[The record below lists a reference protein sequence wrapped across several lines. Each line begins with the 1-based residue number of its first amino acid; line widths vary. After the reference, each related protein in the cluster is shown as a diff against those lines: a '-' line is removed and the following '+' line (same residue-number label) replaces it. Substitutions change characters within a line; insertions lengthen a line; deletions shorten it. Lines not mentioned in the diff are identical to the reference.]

1 MKTNHMQYTIDTRRL
16 DIMLKL
22 SERSNKSL
30 IKLFVMRLAKDE
42 LDPKIIDFWIK
53 IMSLL
58 RWGYILGLRTF
69 LALGYFHSNFLAF
82 P

>member
-1 MKTNHMQYTIDTRRL
+1 
-16 DIMLKL
+16 
-22 SERSNKSL
+22 
-30 IKLFVMRLAKDE
+30 MRLTKNE

-58 RWGYILGLRTF
+58 RWGHILGLRTF
-69 LALGYFHSNFLAF
+69 LALGHFHSNFLAF